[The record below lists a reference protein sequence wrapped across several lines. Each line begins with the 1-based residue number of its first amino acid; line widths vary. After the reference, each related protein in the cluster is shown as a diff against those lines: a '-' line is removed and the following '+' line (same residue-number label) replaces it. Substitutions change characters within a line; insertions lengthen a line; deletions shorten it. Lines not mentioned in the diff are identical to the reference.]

1 MILKILLTL
10 AVLIAVYIWFRTQKT
25 KQLSSNY
32 VAPSRTV
39 PQKTAINTWIKPLVY
54 STACLSIIAG
64 VLIYYLSWQDNH
76 TQFKITITNPQTGS
90 SETYIAL
97 KKDMYGRMF
106 ITEGGLQIS
115 VSDMERIEIKQLDSG
130 SN

>member
-10 AVLIAVYIWFRTQKT
+10 AVVIAVYIWFRTQKS
-25 KQLSSNY
+25 KQLNSSN
-32 VAPSRTV
+32 TV
-39 PQKTAINTWIKPLVY
+39 STRALPKKAVTNTWIKPLVY

-64 VLIYYLSWQDNH
+64 ILIYYLSWQDDH
-76 TQFKITITNPQTGS
+76 TQYQITITNPQTGS
-90 SETYIAL
+90 SETYVAI
-97 KKDMYGRMF
+97 KRDMYGRMF

-115 VSDMERIEIKQLDSG
+115 VSDIERIEIKQLDSG